1 MREIKTFFCNPGT
14 EDLGVQTGVFSCQ
27 LNLEEFV
34 FRVPRARGDSRAL
47 LGDSWQRKAEEITC
61 ASQPRGVGM
70 FVCQA

>member
-34 FRVPRARGDSRAL
+34 FRECPVPGVIAEH
-47 LGDSWQRKAEEITC
+47 SWVIPGREKL
-61 ASQPRGVGM
+61 RR
-70 FVCQA
+70 